1 MNLMPMINKVK
12 IPFKDAFKMLL
23 GYARARIVEQIKAIA
38 FIIVYLVLFQVFIL
52 RVPLEN
58 ALGTA
63 GGLALVVF
71 GLAFFLEGLVL
82 GLMPIG
88 ERVGVKLP
96 VKVGIIII
104 SVFGIILG
112 FGATFAEPAISAL
125 RMAGSTITAWDSPLL
140 FMLLEHHSE
149 LLVISV
155 GVGVGVAVALGM
167 CRFYFNWSI
176 KPFIYIIIPLLLA
189 LSIYVSF
196 DPNLSKIIGLAWDCG
211 AVTTGAVTV
220 PLVLAL
226 GIGVS
231 RASNKGGGSSGGFG
245 IILLAS
251 AFPVLAVLILGIV
264 LNVNAPKPTTE
275 SVFFSPAGKE
285 MADQVFLDDDELVWH
300 LFTHGTEEG
309 RIAYFEG
316 DREKYTDAL
325 LALEHDQKLREKYL
339 RDMTLA
345 KWIINHASAEERH
358 ILIDVSLND
367 TGIPAAEI
375 LATTL
380 KEESVAGLRAVVP
393 LTLLLLLVLLIFLR
407 EKLRYK
413 DEVTLGIGFT
423 IIGMILLTSGIRLGL
438 GSLGSEV
445 GTHLPKAFASEEKF
459 LNRVVIHDFDSTLLY
474 KAVAVDGTQKTF
486 FNIYDHVYDHDE
498 VTPIEF
504 NARQYDVEEKRYT
517 HFITEQPLF
526 NRKYIALGFI
536 LVILFAFG
544 MGYGATLAEP
554 ALNALGMTVE
564 GLTVG
569 ALKRTQI
576 VQIVSVGVGLGIAL
590 GLSRIL
596 FDLPLIWL
604 IVPSYILLLVLTIF
618 SEEEFTAIAW
628 DSGGVTT
635 GPVTVPLVLAMGL
648 GISSELNVSDGFG
661 ILAMAS
667 AFPIITVLFY
677 GLYIKIRQR
686 KNLNDSSDE

>member
-1 MNLMPMINKVK
+1 MIKQIK
-12 IPFKDAFKMLL
+12 IPPKEAMRMIY
-23 GYARARIVEQIKAIA
+23 GYAKSRIVEQAKSIA
-38 FIIVYLVLFQVFIL
+38 FIIIYLVLFQVVIL

-63 GGLALVVF
+63 GGLTLVIF

-96 VKVGIIII
+96 LKVGIVAI
-104 SVFGIILG
+104 SVFGFVLG

-155 GVGVGVAVALGM
+155 GAGVGIAVALGM
-167 CRFYFNWSI
+167 CRFYFSWSI
-176 KPFIYIIIPLLLA
+176 KPFIYITIPVLLG
-189 LSIYVSF
+189 LSLYASF

-231 RASNKGGGSSGGFG
+231 RASNQGGSEGGFG

-251 AFPVLAVLILGIV
+251 AFPILAVLTLGMY
-264 LNVNAPKPTTE
+264 LNIQSPQPTAETF
-275 SVFFSPAGKE
+275 FFSPEGKAI
-285 MADQVFLDDDELVWH
+285 ADQVFINDDELEWH
-300 LFTHGTEEG
+300 LFTHGTSAG
-309 RIAYFEG
+309 RIAHFG
-316 DREKYTDAL
+316 DKAAYENAL
-325 LALEHDQKLREKYL
+325 LSLENDPQMRKKYL
-339 RDMTLA
+339 GDMSMAT
-345 KWIINHASAEERH
+345 WIIEHASPEERH
-358 ILIDVSLND
+358 LLVEANLDDQAVPPL
-367 TGIPAAEI
+367 TKVGE
-375 LATTL
+375 TL
-380 KEESVAGLRAVVP
+380 KEETIAGMRAVIP
-393 LTLLLLLVLLIFLR
+393 LTLLLLLVLLFFLR
-407 EKLRYK
+407 EKLRYR
-413 DEVTLGIGFT
+413 DEIALGIGFT
-423 IIGMILLTSGIRLGL
+423 LIGMILLTSGIRLGL
-438 GSLGSEV
+438 GALGTEV
-445 GTHLPKAFASEEKF
+445 GKHIPKAFSSEEKF
-459 LNRVVIHDFDSTLLY
+459 IGRVVIHDFDSTHLY
-474 KAVAVDGTQKTF
+474 KAVAMNGAQKTF
-486 FNIYDHVYDHDE
+486 FNMYDHVYDHDE
-498 VTPIEF
+498 VKAIE
-504 NARQYDVEEKRYT
+504 YHPELHDVAERRYT
-517 HFITEQPLF
+517 HMLTESPLF
-526 NRKYIALGFI
+526 SKRYVFLGFVLI
-536 LVILFAFG
+536 LLFAFG

-564 GLTVG
+564 SMTVG
-569 ALKRTQI
+569 ALKRSKI
-576 VQIVSVGVGLGIAL
+576 VQVVSIGVGLGICL

-604 IVPSYILLLVLTIF
+604 IVPSYLLLLVLTLF

-648 GISSELNVSDGFG
+648 GIGGELHISDGFG

-667 AFPIITVLFY
+667 TFPIITVLSY
-677 GLYIKIRQR
+677 GLYNKR
-686 KNLNDSSDE
+686 KQSQTLIENSDD